1 MSVLKTF
8 INCSLGRSFYKS
20 KVFKDSKDSKDS
32 KYLNVKDKMFEYE
45 LFKKD
50 LYKRYVYFKRNMWQ
64 WS

>member
-20 KVFKDSKDSKDS
+20 KVFKDSKDSK
-32 KYLNVKDKMFEYE
+32 YLNVKDKMFEYE
-45 LFKKD
+45 LFKKG
-50 LYKRYVYFKRNMWQ
+50 LLQ